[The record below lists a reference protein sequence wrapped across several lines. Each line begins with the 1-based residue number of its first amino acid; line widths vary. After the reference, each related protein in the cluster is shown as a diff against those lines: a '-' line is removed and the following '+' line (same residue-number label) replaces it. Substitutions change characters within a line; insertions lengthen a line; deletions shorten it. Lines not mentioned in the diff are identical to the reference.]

1 MVPFGERSLREEKQ
15 KEKTPAEIAAEQKQL
30 KLQQIDALL
39 NKLNSTQHEP
49 TTTTATATA
58 TTTATTAAAVGATE
72 DRKEQEESEES
83 VEAQLMAL
91 MGLPVK
97 GFDSTKGKEVKDG
110 NVSGVKVATQRK
122 FRQVMKN
129 NKGQPPTAHPTAPH
143 TRTSGARASKV
154 SAHMRRC

>member
-1 MVPFGERSLREEKQ
+1 M
-15 KEKTPAEIAAEQKQL
+15 T
-30 KLQQIDALL
+30 
-39 NKLNSTQHEP
+39 
-49 TTTTATATA
+49 
-58 TTTATTAAAVGATE
+58 AAVGAE
-72 DRKEQEESEES
+72 EGKEQEESEEA

-129 NKGQPPTAHPTAPH
+129 NKGQLTLPRTTQHIPRTTAARGGRAAARTA
-143 TRTSGARASKV
+143 
-154 SAHMRRC
+154 RR

>member
-1 MVPFGERSLREEKQ
+1 MHKIN
-15 KEKTPAEIAAEQKQL
+15 TPHSQPT
-30 KLQQIDALL
+30 
-39 NKLNSTQHEP
+39 STTPHH
-49 TTTTATATA
+49 
-58 TTTATTAAAVGATE
+58 TTAAEGMEEVKQPEEGKE
-72 DRKEQEESEES
+72 DESEEA

-129 NKGQPPTAHPTAPH
+129 NKGQP
-143 TRTSGARASKV
+143 TRTQH
-154 SAHMRRC
+154 SALKRK